1 MTMVDKRL
9 YDTRFFFEYF
19 YSDDAELV
27 KRLKQEAKSTKEKF
41 VSVLT
46 IHELH
51 HISMKRSGKEVAALR
66 SHAIS
71 VEFAVVNV
79 DYAIAVQ
86 SAELRNAHKI
96 PMADSVIA
104 ATAQVH
110 GCTLISDDDH
120 FKGVPNLKTKWIVA
134 TAWSNSE

>member
-1 MTMVDKRL
+1 MTTDKRL
-9 YDTRFFFEYF
+9 YDTRFFFDYF

-27 KRLKQEAKSTKEKF
+27 KKLKQEAKSTKEKF
-41 VSVLT
+41 VSALS

-66 SHAIS
+66 SHAIFA
-71 VEFAVVNV
+71 EFTVIDVN
-79 DYAIAVQ
+79 YAIAVQ
-86 SAELRNAHKI
+86 SAELRSARKM

-110 GCTLISDDDH
+110 GCTLISDDPH
-120 FKGVPNLKTKWIVA
+120 FRGIPNLKTKWY
-134 TAWSNSE
+134 N

>member
-1 MTMVDKRL
+1 MMSDRRL

-19 YSDDAELV
+19 YSEDATFV
-27 KRLKQEAKSTKEKF
+27 RKLKQEAKSTKEKF

-66 SHAIS
+66 SHTIFT
-71 VEFAVVNV
+71 EFRVVDV
-79 DYAIAVQ
+79 DYAIAVK
-86 SAELRNAHKI
+86 SAELRNIHKM

-110 GCTLISDDDH
+110 GCTLLSDDAH
-120 FKGVPNLKTKWIVA
+120 FKGIPNLKTKWC
-134 TAWSNSE
+134 N

>member
-1 MTMVDKRL
+1 MMSDRHL

-19 YSDDAELV
+19 YSQDATFV
-27 KRLKQEAKSTKEKF
+27 RKLKQEAKSTKEKF

-66 SHAIS
+66 SHTIFT
-71 VEFAVVNV
+71 EFRVVDV
-79 DYAIAVQ
+79 DYAIAVK
-86 SAELRNAHKI
+86 SAELRNIHKM

-110 GCTLISDDDH
+110 GCTLLSDDAH
-120 FKGVPNLKTKWIVA
+120 FRGIPNLKTKWY
-134 TAWSNSE
+134 N

>member
-1 MTMVDKRL
+1 MPDKLL
-9 YDTRFFFEYF
+9 YDTRFFFDYF
-19 YSDDAELV
+19 YSDDAEFV
-27 KRLKQEAKSTKEKF
+27 KKLKQEAKTTKQKF
-41 VSVLT
+41 VSALT

-51 HISMKRSGKEVAALR
+51 HINTKRNGKEVADLR

-71 VEFAVVNV
+71 TEFTVVNV

-86 SAELRNAHKI
+86 SAELRSARKM

-110 GCTLISDDDH
+110 GCTLVSDDEH
-120 FKGVPNLKTKWIVA
+120 FKGIQNLKTKWYK
-134 TAWSNSE
+134 